1 MKDYHLRMARL
12 NWLFFC
18 RVRNSQVKVCKKYI
32 CWKIRKLYPC
42 EAWWVYYIFYCTI
55 RHSSRHC
62 NNCKQPC
69 SNCSSFPFHW
79 VKGGGGEGRECTC
92 CCGSGCALKYV
103 LRIWHVSSLKNK
115 GLSIFTHN
123 FCKIHFYS
131 LGIVQVRINNWVL
144 LSFCLPH
151 KAHQIHSRGLI
162 IEPETID
169 KCLSKLR
176 PYHGILLLVS
186 YLICVHNAVDIISWC
201 RVWIIAALVKNW

>member
-42 EAWWVYYIFYCTI
+42 ETWWVYYIFYCTI

-79 VKGGGGEGRECTC
+79 VKGGGGKDESALAVAGLVVHLNM
-92 CCGSGCALKYV
+92 SCASDMFLALRTKVYLSLLITSVKY
-103 LRIWHVSSLKNK
+103 
-115 GLSIFTHN
+115 IF
-123 FCKIHFYS
+123 
-131 LGIVQVRINNWVL
+131 
-144 LSFCLPH
+144 
-151 KAHQIHSRGLI
+151 
-162 IEPETID
+162 
-169 KCLSKLR
+169 
-176 PYHGILLLVS
+176 IL
-186 YLICVHNAVDIISWC
+186 
-201 RVWIIAALVKNW
+201 